1 MKLVTFLNP
10 VGVKRIG
17 ALFLESESEKVVDLN
32 YAYAAYA
39 LDVNNDPRP
48 QAMADAL
55 VPSDMRE
62 LLAGDDRSLD
72 AARAAETYIIEK
84 DPLHVQDVN
93 GKKLVFNRD
102 DVKLLAPIQP
112 TKLWHTAGNF
122 LEHIDE
128 MGEAGFKYEEEKPW
142 IGFYQNTT
150 ACTGPDEAIIY
161 PEHLTSEL
169 DYELEICAV
178 IKGVKHKD
186 LTPEEAENAIGG
198 YLIFNDVTAR
208 DIQAIEFPNRSY
220 GYSKAL
226 DSFCPIG
233 PYIVTT
239 DEIGDVGNLNMNLKV
254 NGEIRQHS
262 STSRMCRTMPQIVA
276 YYSGQGFVG
285 GDLISSGTPSGC
297 AVFHEKPHAWYL
309 KPGDVVECE
318 VEKLGVLRNTV
329 VSSKEIGHSV

>member
-10 VGVKRIG
+10 VGVQRIG
-17 ALFLESESEKVVDLN
+17 ALFVDEAGEKVVDLN
-32 YAYAAYA
+32 YAYAAFA
-39 LDVNNDPRP
+39 LAVNADPRP

-55 VPSDMRE
+55 VPPDMRE
-62 LLAGDDRSLD
+62 LFAGDDRSLD
-72 AARAAETYIIEK
+72 AARLAETYVIEMN
-84 DPLHVQDVN
+84 DPALRGVN
-93 GKKLVFNRD
+93 GEMLLFRRE
-102 DVKLLAPIQP
+102 DVRLLAPIQP

-128 MGEAGFKYEEEKPW
+128 MGEAGFKYEVEKPW

-150 ACTGPDEAIIY
+150 ACIGPDAAIVY
-161 PEHLTSEL
+161 PQHLTGEV

-186 LTPEEAENAIGG
+186 LTPEDAEKAIGG

-208 DIQAIEFPNRSY
+208 DIQATEFPNRSY

-226 DSFCPIG
+226 DTFCPIG
-233 PYIVTT
+233 PCIVTL
-239 DEIGDVGNLNMNLKV
+239 DEIGDVQNLEMNLRV
-254 NGEIRQHS
+254 NGELRQQS
-262 STSRMCRTMPQIVA
+262 STRRMCRSMAQIVS

-285 GDLISSGTPSGC
+285 GDLISSGTPAGC
-297 AVFHEKPHAWYL
+297 AVFHTDPQAWYL

-318 VEKLGVLRNTV
+318 VEKLGILRNTV
-329 VSSKEIGHSV
+329 VAGEQVR

>member
-17 ALFLESESEKVVDLN
+17 ALFVDVASEKVVDLN
-32 YAYAAYA
+32 YAYALYA
-39 LDVNNDPRP
+39 LAVNNDPRP

-55 VPSDMRE
+55 VPCDMRE
-62 LLAGDDRSLD
+62 LFAGDDRSLD
-72 AARAAETYIIEK
+72 AARAAERYIIEK
-84 DPLHVQDVN
+84 NEPDLCGVN
-93 GKKLVFNRD
+93 GETLVFKLDEVKLV
-102 DVKLLAPIQP
+102 APIQP

-128 MGEAGFKYEEEKPW
+128 MGEAGYEYEAEKPW
-142 IGFYQNTT
+142 IGFYQNST
-150 ACTGPDEAIIY
+150 ACIGPDEGIIY
-161 PEHLTSEL
+161 PQHLTSEL

-186 LTPEEAENAIGG
+186 LTPEAAEQAIGG

-208 DIQAIEFPNRSY
+208 DIQATEFPNRSY

-226 DSFCPIG
+226 DTFCPIG
-233 PYIVTT
+233 PYIVTM

-254 NGEIRQHS
+254 NGEIRQQS
-262 STSRMCRTMPQIVA
+262 STNRMCRSMPEIVA
-276 YYSGQGFVG
+276 YYSGQGFLG

-297 AVFHEKPHAWYL
+297 AVFHEDPHAWYL
-309 KPGDVVECE
+309 KLGDVVECE
-318 VEKLGVLRNTV
+318 VEKLGILRNRV
-329 VSSKEIGHSV
+329 VASSNG

>member
-17 ALFLESESEKVVDLN
+17 ALFMDAAGEKVVDLN
-32 YAYAAYA
+32 YAYAAFA
-39 LDVNNDPRP
+39 LEANGDPRP

-55 VPSDMRE
+55 VPSDMRA
-62 LLAGDDRSLD
+62 LFAGDDRSLD
-72 AARAAETYIIEK
+72 AARLAETYVIEK
-84 DPLHVQDVN
+84 NDPAIRGVN
-93 GKKLVFNRD
+93 GEMLVFKRE

-112 TKLWHTAGNF
+112 RKLWHTAGNF

-128 MGEAGFKYEEEKPW
+128 MGEAGFKYEAEKPW

-150 ACTGPDEAIIY
+150 ACIGPDEAIIY
-161 PEHLTSEL
+161 PQQLTREL

-178 IKGVKHKD
+178 IKGVRYGN
-186 LTPEEAENAIGG
+186 LSVAEANNAIGG

-208 DIQAIEFPNRSY
+208 DIQATEFPNRSY

-226 DSFCPIG
+226 DTFCPIG
-233 PYIVTT
+233 PCIVTM
-239 DEIGDVGNLNMNLKV
+239 DEIGDVQNLDMNLKV
-254 NGEIRQHS
+254 NGEIRQQS
-262 STSRMCRTMPQIVA
+262 STRRMCRSMAEIVSH
-276 YYSGQGFVG
+276 YSGQGFVG

-297 AVFHEKPHAWYL
+297 AVFHDNPRDWYL

-318 VEKLGVLRNTV
+318 VEKLGILRNIV
-329 VSSKEIGHSV
+329 VAG

>member
-10 VGVKRIG
+10 VGVKRVG
-17 ALFLESESEKVVDLN
+17 ALFQDSDSERVVDLN

-39 LDVNNDPRP
+39 HDVNDDPRP

-62 LLAGDDRSLD
+62 LFAGDDRSLD
-72 AARAAETYIIEK
+72 AARTAEAYVIERS
-84 DPLHVQDVN
+84 DPDARGVN
-93 GKKLVFNRD
+93 GEKLLFRRD
-102 DVKLLAPIQP
+102 EVRLLAPIQP

-128 MGEAGFKYEEEKPW
+128 MGEAGFEYEVEKPW

-150 ACTGPDEAIIY
+150 ACIGPDEAIIY
-161 PEHLTSEL
+161 PTHLTREL

-186 LTPEEAENAIGG
+186 LTPEEAEKAIGG

-208 DIQAIEFPNRSY
+208 DIQATEFPNRSY

-226 DSFCPIG
+226 DTFCPIG
-233 PYIVTT
+233 PCIVTS
-239 DEIGDVGNLNMNLKV
+239 DEIGDVGNLDMNLKV
-254 NGEIRQHS
+254 NGEIRQQS
-262 STSRMCRTMPQIVA
+262 STSRMCRTMPEIVA

-297 AVFHEKPHAWYL
+297 AVFHEDPHAWYL

-318 VEKLGVLRNTV
+318 VEKLGILRNRV
-329 VSSKEIGHSV
+329 VSDRD